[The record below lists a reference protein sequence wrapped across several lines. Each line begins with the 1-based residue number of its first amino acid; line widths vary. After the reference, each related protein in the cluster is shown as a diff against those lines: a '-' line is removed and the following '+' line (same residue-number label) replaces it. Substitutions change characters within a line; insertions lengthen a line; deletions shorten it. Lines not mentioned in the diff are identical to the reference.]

1 METNWFSVAVVI
13 LFIQWEWS
21 VSNCL
26 VSAAVRVQWIVVTM
40 NSADSVNSPKT
51 CLFSCPH
58 NCFKLTGHCCLP
70 LVCWSFSWFNF
81 SQMPSVQCVEV
92 SNTPTVLVMYT
103 TFESKLKARQ
113 LCLQAQSCN
122 TTFESALKIKVRQVC
137 FQADLAH
144 DQLISPASP
153 PPPPPQHAAPPFPGV
168 SWCKLYTV

>member
-1 METNWFSVAVVI
+1 M
-13 LFIQWEWS
+13 
-21 VSNCL
+21 
-26 VSAAVRVQWIVVTM
+26 
-40 NSADSVNSPKT
+40 P
-51 CLFSCPH
+51 FSCPH
-58 NCFKLTGHCCLP
+58 NCFKLTGRCCLP

-103 TFESKLKARQ
+103 TFESKSKLKARQ

-144 DQLISPASP
+144 DQLIP
-153 PPPPPQHAAPPFPGV
+153 PPPPPPPTPPPPACSRTFSRCIMMQIIHCLGSSISCEKMEERGFFFSLTLWCLSKIIRNLKSCVITPV
-168 SWCKLYTV
+168 SCETKI